1 MDEPIGEPDKTDRL
15 PEFGRRAVYLGV
27 LFEGGLSVLA
37 LLLGWLFGQ
46 PPLTAV
52 AIDLAGFGLGVAASL
67 PMLAGFVLANWLP
80 LPAFLR
86 LLRVF
91 DEFGRPF
98 FARYT
103 VLDLAVLSLAAGIGE
118 ELLFRGVVQA
128 VLDRWWG
135 TWAALPV
142 ASLLFGLL
150 HALTPTYAVLATLAG
165 LYLGGVWLLT
175 GNLLVVIVAH
185 AIYDFI
191 ALVYLLRVKT
201 AR

>member
-1 MDEPIGEPDKTDRL
+1 MIEPSGEPDKTDRL
-15 PEFGRRAVYLGV
+15 PEFTRRAVYFGL
-27 LFEGGLSVLA
+27 LFEGSLSLLA

-46 PPLTAV
+46 PPLATV
-52 AIDLAGFGLGVAASL
+52 QFDLAGIGLGIVATL
-67 PMLAGFVLANWLP
+67 PMLAGFVLISWLP
-80 LPAFLR
+80 LPPFQR

-91 DEFGRPF
+91 AEFGRPF
-98 FARYT
+98 FAAFT
-103 VLDLAVLSLAAGIGE
+103 VLDLAGLSLVAGVGE
-118 ELLFRGVVQA
+118 ELLFRGMVQA

-135 TWAALPV
+135 AWAALPV

-185 AIYDFI
+185 ALYDFI
-191 ALVYLLRVKT
+191 ALAYLLRFKGKS
-201 AR
+201 